1 LSPNETYP
9 QHVVTAVIVAHDG
22 AAWLPQVIESL
33 LEQTRP
39 VQRVVAV
46 DTGSRDRSGAVLSG
60 LLGQAVVFGMDR
72 GTGYPAAV
80 ERALQH
86 SAANVSVPGPA
97 DTPAHERV
105 EWIWLLHDDCEPAP
119 DALEQLL
126 RGVAETRSA
135 AVLGPK
141 VMDWADRKV
150 ILEAGVSIDTVGRR
164 ITGIEP
170 REVDQGQH
178 DGDRD
183 VLAAGSAGMLIR
195 RDVWEEV
202 GGFDRSM
209 VLFRDD
215 VDFCWRVHAA
225 GYRVRVITDAVV
237 FHLEAAARR
246 RRAVSATS
254 RPRRLDRRNAMFTL
268 LSNLPAGPMLAS
280 LAGNVAVSLLRTVFF
295 LLAKRPAA
303 GLDELSAL
311 GAVLGHPIQLLRA
324 RHRRSLGRRA
334 AYGRL
339 RADLPK
345 GHSLRQLAE
354 FAAAAMSRSTQADT
368 AGAHHATDDPTDDD
382 SLLIDTGL
390 AQRILTHPGVALFLG
405 LTLVALVA
413 GRSLLS
419 GGPLGGGALVPAWG
433 GVSGLWHEYL
443 QGFHPSGIG
452 SGSSAPP
459 YIAVVAA
466 LATVLGGKPWLAV
479 DVILLGCVPLAGVF
493 AFLAVRRVT
502 RSALVRIWAAAAYAL
517 LPVAM
522 GAIAAGRLG
531 TAVAFALLPLIALL
545 AARMFT
551 EPPRRARRAAWATGL
566 TIAIAAAFVPL
577 TWIVAVLAAV
587 VAAAAVGVGR
597 PSVLRNLGIAVIVPP
612 VVLLPWTVQLAA
624 HPAELLLEVG
634 VQQRGL
640 ASPDLPARSLL
651 MLSPGGPGLPP
662 VWITAGLVV
671 AGIAAL
677 LFSRR
682 RMLVI
687 AGWGAAISGLLVA
700 IVVSRMA
707 VSPAGGG
714 PGVPV
719 WPGIA
724 LAIVGAGL
732 VLAAAAAGDALPRL
746 VGGGSTRSSGAARTI
761 GAVVLAAAAC
771 SAPLLSAAY
780 WLINGVSGPVAP
792 TAAPVVP
799 VLVSVSSA
807 SGLQLRT
814 LVLRSAGGHVS
825 YTLQRG
831 LNPSL
836 GEADLV
842 PVAPAQRALDTAVA
856 TLVAPNGG
864 EADDQGQSLAQFD
877 VGFVLVPAPVNQSLA
892 RLLDG
897 VADLRPVT
905 ATSAFAL
912 WRLVEPSARARV
924 VEPGGTVV
932 ALRSGDV
939 SVANATAPA
948 AGGTLEL
955 AEPAGGWS
963 ATLNGTPLTPV
974 PSPAGAWAQA
984 FRLPPGGGL
993 VNISHDQGTHD
1004 IALVIEAL
1012 ALAAAVV
1019 LALPGARATATE
1031 SLHGAGSSA
1040 VAGRDSADAPES
1052 DRPGAPRRQRQGRA
1066 AGRRSRRVG
1075 QEAAVAANAGAA
1087 LDRGES
1093 AVRPGARS
1101 AHPPDASSSASA
1113 EHPDLIAVEPS
1124 GRPPVGVTGWAADAS
1139 AGRLADRPGADQPSS
1154 WDGADRELNLG
1165 EPGQRPDWP
1174 GGDQRDWP
1182 GGDQRDW
1189 PGGDQ
1194 RDWPA
1199 GDQRDWPGGDQRDW
1213 PGGDQRDWP
1222 AGDQRDWP
1230 GGDQRPGWDD
1240 AGQQPHRPAA
1250 QPAGRSA
1257 AQSLGWPSGYGDALD
1272 PLPSADGSG
1281 PAWTGSATR
1290 DDVPPPRWPVPDRDT
1305 EGEAW

>member
-1 LSPNETYP
+1 
-9 QHVVTAVIVAHDG
+9 
-22 AAWLPQVIESL
+22 
-33 LEQTRP
+33 
-39 VQRVVAV
+39 
-46 DTGSRDRSGAVLSG
+46 
-60 LLGQAVVFGMDR
+60 
-72 GTGYPAAV
+72 
-80 ERALQH
+80 
-86 SAANVSVPGPA
+86 
-97 DTPAHERV
+97 
-105 EWIWLLHDDCEPAP
+105 
-119 DALEQLL
+119 
-126 RGVAETRSA
+126 
-135 AVLGPK
+135 
-141 VMDWADRKV
+141 
-150 ILEAGVSIDTVGRR
+150 
-164 ITGIEP
+164 
-170 REVDQGQH
+170 
-178 DGDRD
+178 
-183 VLAAGSAGMLIR
+183 
-195 RDVWEEV
+195 
-202 GGFDRSM
+202 
-209 VLFRDD
+209 
-215 VDFCWRVHAA
+215 
-225 GYRVRVITDAVV
+225 
-237 FHLEAAARR
+237 
-246 RRAVSATS
+246 
-254 RPRRLDRRNAMFTL
+254 
-268 LSNLPAGPMLAS
+268 
-280 LAGNVAVSLLRTVFF
+280 
-295 LLAKRPAA
+295 
-303 GLDELSAL
+303 
-311 GAVLGHPIQLLRA
+311 
-324 RHRRSLGRRA
+324 
-334 AYGRL
+334 
-339 RADLPK
+339 
-345 GHSLRQLAE
+345 
-354 FAAAAMSRSTQADT
+354 
-368 AGAHHATDDPTDDD
+368 
-382 SLLIDTGL
+382 
-390 AQRILTHPGVALFLG
+390 
-405 LTLVALVA
+405 
-413 GRSLLS
+413 
-419 GGPLGGGALVPAWG
+419 
-433 GVSGLWHEYL
+433 
-443 QGFHPSGIG
+443 
-452 SGSSAPP
+452 
-459 YIAVVAA
+459 
-466 LATVLGGKPWLAV
+466 
-479 DVILLGCVPLAGVF
+479 
-493 AFLAVRRVT
+493 
-502 RSALVRIWAAAAYAL
+502 
-517 LPVAM
+517 
-522 GAIAAGRLG
+522 
-531 TAVAFALLPLIALL
+531 
-545 AARMFT
+545 
-551 EPPRRARRAAWATGL
+551 
-566 TIAIAAAFVPL
+566 
-577 TWIVAVLAAV
+577 
-587 VAAAAVGVGR
+587 
-597 PSVLRNLGIAVIVPP
+597 
-612 VVLLPWTVQLAA
+612 
-624 HPAELLLEVG
+624 
-634 VQQRGL
+634 
-640 ASPDLPARSLL
+640 
-651 MLSPGGPGLPP
+651 
-662 VWITAGLVV
+662 
-671 AGIAAL
+671 
-677 LFSRR
+677 
-682 RMLVI
+682 
-687 AGWGAAISGLLVA
+687 
-700 IVVSRMA
+700 
-707 VSPAGGG
+707 
-714 PGVPV
+714 
-719 WPGIA
+719 
-724 LAIVGAGL
+724 
-732 VLAAAAAGDALPRL
+732 
-746 VGGGSTRSSGAARTI
+746 
-761 GAVVLAAAAC
+761 
-771 SAPLLSAAY
+771 
-780 WLINGVSGPVAP
+780 
-792 TAAPVVP
+792 

-1199 GDQRDWPGGDQRDW
+1199 GDQRDWPGGDQR
-1213 PGGDQRDWP
+1213 
-1222 AGDQRDWP
+1222 
-1230 GGDQRPGWDD
+1230 PGWDD